1 MKFIKN
7 YRFILNFLTFVII
20 STLIISIISLIF
32 PLSLKVNK
40 LLSLISIL
48 LYLFLTNLKEG
59 KNLEK
64 DAYKNGIKRSAIII
78 ILIYIIGSLIT
89 DFSLSVERLIY
100 YLILII
106 CIVLGNIIGINKKKS

>member
-7 YRFILNFLTFVII
+7 YQFILNFIIFVVM

-40 LLSLISIL
+40 ILSLISIL
-48 LYLFLTNLKEG
+48 LYLLFTNLKEG
-59 KNLEK
+59 KKLEK
-64 DAYKNGIKRSAIII
+64 DAYKNGIKKSAIII
-78 ILIYIIGSLIT
+78 LLIYIIGSLIT
-89 DFSLSVERLIY
+89 NFSMSVERLIY
-100 YLILII
+100 YLILML